1 MAKAQDNC
9 DPKDKWPLRNDCDV
23 KNIRARRGALG
34 TVFRAAN
41 AGVQALFRRGLPVAI
56 NLRNYSAGFQILF
69 RRGVIPASSI
79 RPEFHC
85 TPRPEYVL
93 TPVYNEHRDF
103 VYNEDGVLVF
113 CEIRIV

>member
-1 MAKAQDNC
+1 MAHDPC
-9 DPKDKWPLRNDCDV
+9 DPKDKWPLRNDCDT

-34 TVFRAAN
+34 VVFRTAS
-41 AGVQALFRRGLPVAI
+41 AGIQTLFRRGLPGVI

-85 TPRPEYVL
+85 TPQPQYVL
-93 TPVYNEHRDF
+93 TPVYNEERKF
-103 VYNEDGVLVF
+103 VYNEDGALVF